1 MGKRGSQSKR
11 QNGSNLHNNSM
22 TLREESIGK
31 KQANV
36 SAKSMLKV
44 QHLMNLAKWA
54 SVEASVPS
62 LGAFF
67 GLRLADSTEDL
78 GIPADPALFTCQRCE
93 SILQP
98 GSNCTVRIE
107 NNRAKVGRRKKSKA
121 PLQNNVVY
129 KCHFCSHRNLTRGTP
144 RGHLKELYPPKDK
157 VHPKS
162 KGANSKLV
170 KAPISDSVD
179 LEVSVGNGKPE
190 AASGRDNMA
199 IAEVAISD
207 KSKDDLNNPV
217 TPLARKGM
225 TLLEA
230 RSRKRN
236 RSKSKKATESQIIS
250 TEAGETITASNKR
263 KRKTW
268 TSLKE
273 IAESSDNSNRRN
285 LTKLPIPFFI

>member
-1 MGKRGSQSKR
+1 MGKRGSQSKGR
-11 QNGSNLHNNSM
+11 NGGNNLM
-22 TLREESIGK
+22 TFREESLGK
-31 KQANV
+31 KQINV

-44 QHLMNLAKWA
+44 QHLKNLAKWA

-67 GLRLADSTEDL
+67 GHRLADCTEGL
-78 GIPADPALFTCQRCE
+78 GMSADPALFTCQRCE

-107 NNRAKVGRRKKSKA
+107 NNRAKVCRRKKSKA

-157 VHPKS
+157 AHPKS

-170 KAPISDSVD
+170 KAPISDRVD
-179 LEVSVGNGKPE
+179 LDVSVGNVKPE
-190 AASGRDNMA
+190 AASGRDIMA

-207 KSKDDLNNPV
+207 VSKDELNNPV
-217 TPLARKGM
+217 TPLARTGM

-230 RSRKRN
+230 RSKKRN
-236 RSKSKKATESQIIS
+236 RSKPKKATESQISS
-250 TEAGETITASNKR
+250 TEAGETVTASNKR

-273 IAESSDNSNRRN
+273 IAESGDNSNRRN

>member
-1 MGKRGSQSKR
+1 MGKRGSQSKGR
-11 QNGSNLHNNSM
+11 NGVNNLM
-22 TLREESIGK
+22 TFREESLGK
-31 KQANV
+31 KQINV

-44 QHLMNLAKWA
+44 QHLKNLAKWA
-54 SVEASVPS
+54 SVEVPS

-67 GLRLADSTEDL
+67 GHRLADCTEGL
-78 GIPADPALFTCQRCE
+78 GMSADPALFTCQRCE

-107 NNRAKVGRRKKSKA
+107 NNRAKVCRRKKSKA

-157 VHPKS
+157 AHPKS

-170 KAPISDSVD
+170 KAPISDRVD
-179 LEVSVGNGKPE
+179 LDVSVGNVKPE
-190 AASGRDNMA
+190 AASGRDIMA

-207 KSKDDLNNPV
+207 VSKDELNNPV
-217 TPLARKGM
+217 TPPARTGM

-230 RSRKRN
+230 RSKKRN
-236 RSKSKKATESQIIS
+236 RSKPKKATESQISS
-250 TEAGETITASNKR
+250 TEAGETVTASNKR

-273 IAESSDNSNRRN
+273 IAESGDNSNRRN